1 MFYLYSALQEWAAPK
16 LRAFNASSA
25 VESQKIRSVE
35 FEAPVVFADVLHYDE
50 GELGPGSEAEDI
62 YYTPEA
68 LQDREYLETILRSP
82 VSVGTHDKNTS
93 EWNRD
98 VDGWIRE
105 AWWDDQKKAVMAK
118 GVVYGADNVAYV
130 EKNRGY
136 AGFGTSGAIDFR
148 KQIKREPGRA
158 PNGKSYTAFTTKL
171 TNNHLA
177 ILPNIRDK
185 KNVILALNAKLSQDA
200 PDDPGTVNP
209 VNADTEQKGETKMA
223 EEKKAGIDPDE
234 LKNAVEDLKKKEAD
248 NAEYEGMKN
257 TINEMKAFMSEFKNA
272 KNAEAPAEEK
282 KEEKPENAKNEE
294 EVANSDDMEFAQNAL
309 PSQELVKD
317 ISEGLGVTFVKTP
330 TIRQLA
336 KATGVS
342 ATAFPDVMA
351 ALNAKRQEY
360 TKGSKPVANA
370 ENATEPQA
378 ISSYNSLLSA
388 M

>member
-1 MFYLYSALQEWAAPK
+1 
-16 LRAFNASSA
+16 
-25 VESQKIRSVE
+25 
-35 FEAPVVFADVLHYDE
+35 
-50 GELGPGSEAEDI
+50 
-62 YYTPEA
+62 
-68 LQDREYLETILRSP
+68 
-82 VSVGTHDKNTS
+82 
-93 EWNRD
+93 
-98 VDGWIRE
+98 
-105 AWWDDQKKAVMAK
+105 
-118 GVVYGADNVAYV
+118 
-130 EKNRGY
+130 
-136 AGFGTSGAIDFR
+136 
-148 KQIKREPGRA
+148 
-158 PNGKSYTAFTTKL
+158 
-171 TNNHLA
+171 
-177 ILPNIRDK
+177 
-185 KNVILALNAKLSQDA
+185 
-200 PDDPGTVNP
+200 
-209 VNADTEQKGETKMA
+209 MA